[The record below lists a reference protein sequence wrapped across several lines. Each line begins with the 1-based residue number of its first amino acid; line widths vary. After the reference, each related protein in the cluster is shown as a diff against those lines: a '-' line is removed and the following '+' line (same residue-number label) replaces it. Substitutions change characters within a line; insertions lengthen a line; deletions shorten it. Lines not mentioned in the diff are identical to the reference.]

1 MDRHSACTKP
11 LYCLIRIPKKESH
24 EPLHT
29 YGGQRLTAANAMPTM
44 LASLLDAQVVAITR
58 GGARLAEFANPATKT
73 GSRVLQALDGNEAQA
88 GPECFGYVIMQDMS
102 HLPATNPSAHERAVA
117 KICELARNHNAAPA
131 LYGTWGYRAD
141 SAKLKKLGM
150 SAAQMGRLM
159 HEGSLRAATAHGAIF
174 VDMAKAVAQMED
186 AGWFYAADG
195 VHPSPAGSQ
204 LVAQTIAGA
213 LRC

>member
-1 MDRHSACTKP
+1 MS
-11 LYCLIRIPKKESH
+11 LSILMVGNS
-24 EPLHT
+24 
-29 YGGQRLTAANAMPTM
+29 LTAANAMPTM
-44 LASLLDAQVVAITR
+44 LAGFLDTRVVAITR
-58 GGARLAEFANPATKT
+58 GGARLAEFSNPLTKT

-88 GPECFGYVIMQDMS
+88 GPKCFGYVIMQDMS

-117 KICELARNHNAAPA
+117 KMCRLVRDRGAIPV
-131 LYGTWGYRAD
+131 LYGTWSYREG

-186 AGWFYAADG
+186 ADWFYAVDG

-204 LVAQTIAGA
+204 LVAQTIADA